1 MKEAEKNRWRFFLG
15 LGLSLLMIV
24 GGIIMVVRVFS
35 QYGRLFMTTQDSHLL
50 HLAQSV
56 DRNICNLL
64 DRYTDSMDYLTG
76 QPDFQ
81 AAQTHWEET
90 GEIGDLRARLEN
102 SYINRDELIVAL
114 LLMDGDQVVLSTDGE
129 LSYSFLDGGGTGA
142 LRPCVDG
149 AGNIYLAITHEAEG
163 GLFYAALMDLDRFY
177 DRLAGPAFLEHN
189 WILLTDA
196 RCQVLLY
203 QQQKQAYVDRVDA
216 VTGATSG
223 QEGVDVLLE
232 SQKTQEARMTSYE
245 YFDAVTRE
253 TYTARMAAAPA
264 EQSENGSFAV
274 AVVANFEEEAADLNR
289 TVLWLMF
296 FGAVVVAGI
305 LLLVALFTYTRREDE
320 RELAYLRR
328 KNEQMEELNRK
339 TQELAHHQRLETI
352 GTMTSSI
359 AHEFNNL
366 LTPIMGYSI
375 MVLEKIPPEEEEI
388 CDDLLEIYQASQK
401 AKTIIT
407 RLSDLSRKNTGLTYQ
422 DVSPDE
428 LARKVLEVAAP
439 ARPSKVEAVLEAG
452 CPGLWVHGNET
463 QLSQLLLNLVLNSF
477 HAMEETGG
485 TLTLTTA
492 AQGEEV
498 LFRVADTGHGIP
510 EDVLPNIFDPF
521 FTTKESGKGTGLGL
535 AIVRQVTEE
544 HGGRIEVTSKVGEG
558 TVITVAF
565 PGKSQKEGEA

>member
-1 MKEAEKNRWRFFLG
+1 MAGLVLALFLI
-15 LGLSLLMIV
+15 LA
-24 GGIIMVVRVFS
+24 GIIMVVHVFS
-35 QYGRLFMTTQDSHLL
+35 RYGQIFMTTQDDHLL

-64 DRYTDSMDYLTG
+64 DRYENSMGYLTG
-76 QPDFQ
+76 GADFL
-81 AAQTHWEET
+81 ADREVWEET
-90 GEIGDLRARLEN
+90 GDSSRLQARLEQ
-102 SYINRDELIVAL
+102 SAINRDELIAAV
-114 LLMDGDQVVLSTDGE
+114 LMAEGERVVLSTDGD
-129 LSYSFLDGGGTGA
+129 LSYTFLAGGGMGG

-149 AGNIYLAITHEAEG
+149 SGDIYLAIVHEEAG
-163 GLFYAALMDLDRFY
+163 GILFAALMDLDQFY
-177 DRLAGPAFLEHN
+177 DRLVGPAFLEHN

-196 RCQVLLY
+196 HCQVLLY
-203 QQQKQAYVDRVDA
+203 QQQKQAHVDRVDA

-223 QEGVDVLLE
+223 QEGVEVLLE
-232 SQKTQEARMTSYE
+232 SQKAREARMASYE
-245 YFDAVTRE
+245 YFDAITRE
-253 TYTARMAAAPA
+253 SYTARMAAIPSDQA
-264 EQSENGSFAV
+264 ENGSFAV
-274 AVVANFEEEAADLNR
+274 AVVSNFEEETAALNR

-305 LLLVALFTYTRREDE
+305 LLLVLLFTFTRRKDE
-320 RELAYLRR
+320 RELAFLRR
-328 KNEQMEELNRK
+328 KNQQMEELNRK

-439 ARPSKVEAVLEAG
+439 ARPPKVEAVLEAD
-452 CPGLWVHGNET
+452 CPGLWVRGNET
-463 QLSQLLLNLVLNSF
+463 RLSQLLLNLVLNSF
-477 HAMEETGG
+477 HAMEEKGG
-485 TLTLTTA
+485 KLTLTTA
-492 AQGEEV
+492 DRGKEV

-510 EDVLPNIFDPF
+510 EEVLPNIFDPF

-535 AIVRQVTEE
+535 AIVRQITEE
-544 HGGRIEVTSKVGEG
+544 HGGTIHVESRVGEG
-558 TVITVAF
+558 TAITVVF
-565 PGKSQKEGEA
+565 PGLRRGMDEN

>member
-1 MKEAEKNRWRFFLG
+1 MAGLVLALFLI
-15 LGLSLLMIV
+15 LA
-24 GGIIMVVRVFS
+24 GIIMVVHVFS
-35 QYGRLFMTTQDSHLL
+35 RYGQIFMTTQDDHLL

-64 DRYTDSMDYLTG
+64 DRYENSMGYLTG
-76 QPDFQ
+76 GADFL
-81 AAQTHWEET
+81 ADREAWEET
-90 GEIGDLRARLEN
+90 GDSSRLQARLEQ
-102 SYINRDELIVAL
+102 SAINRDELIAAV
-114 LLMDGDQVVLSTDGE
+114 LMAEGERVVLSTDGN
-129 LSYSFLDGGGTGA
+129 LSYTFLAGGGMGG

-149 AGNIYLAITHEAEG
+149 SGDIYLAIVHEEAG
-163 GLFYAALMDLDRFY
+163 GILFAALMDLDQFY
-177 DRLAGPAFLEHN
+177 DRLVGPAFLEHN

-196 RCQVLLY
+196 HCQVLLY
-203 QQQKQAYVDRVDA
+203 QQQKQAHVDRVDA

-223 QEGVDVLLE
+223 QEGVEVLLE
-232 SQKTQEARMTSYE
+232 SQKARAARMASYE
-245 YFDAVTRE
+245 YFDAITRE
-253 TYTARMAAAPA
+253 SYTARMAAIPSDQA
-264 EQSENGSFAV
+264 ENGSFAV
-274 AVVANFEEEAADLNR
+274 AVVSNFEEETAALNR

-305 LLLVALFTYTRREDE
+305 LLLVLLFTFTRRKDE
-320 RELAYLRR
+320 RELAFLRR
-328 KNEQMEELNRK
+328 KNQQMEELNRK

-428 LARKVLEVAAP
+428 LARRVLEVAAP
-439 ARPSKVEAVLEAG
+439 ARPPKVEAVLEAD
-452 CPGLWVHGNET
+452 CPGLWVRGNET
-463 QLSQLLLNLVLNSF
+463 RLSQLLLNLVLNGF
-477 HAMEETGG
+477 HAMEEKGG
-485 TLTLTTA
+485 KLTLTTA
-492 AQGEEV
+492 DRGKEV

-510 EDVLPNIFDPF
+510 EEVLPNIFDPF

-535 AIVRQVTEE
+535 AIVRQITEE
-544 HGGRIEVTSKVGEG
+544 HGGTIHVESRVGEG
-558 TVITVAF
+558 TAITVVF
-565 PGKSQKEGEA
+565 PGLRREMDEN

>member
-1 MKEAEKNRWRFFLG
+1 MAGLVLALFLI
-15 LGLSLLMIV
+15 LA
-24 GGIIMVVRVFS
+24 GIIMVVHVFS
-35 QYGRLFMTTQDSHLL
+35 RYGQIFMTTQDDHLL

-64 DRYTDSMDYLTG
+64 DRYENSMGYLTG
-76 QPDFQ
+76 GADFL
-81 AAQTHWEET
+81 ADREVWEET
-90 GEIGDLRARLEN
+90 GDSSRLQARLEQ
-102 SYINRDELIVAL
+102 SAINRDELIAAV
-114 LLMDGDQVVLSTDGE
+114 LMAEGERVVLSTDGN
-129 LSYSFLDGGGTGA
+129 LSYTFLAGGGMGG

-149 AGNIYLAITHEAEG
+149 SGDIYLAIVHEEAG
-163 GLFYAALMDLDRFY
+163 GILFAALMDLDQFY
-177 DRLAGPAFLEHN
+177 DRLVGPAFLEHN

-196 RCQVLLY
+196 HCQVLLY
-203 QQQKQAYVDRVDA
+203 QQQKQAHVDRVDA

-223 QEGVDVLLE
+223 QEGVEVLLE
-232 SQKTQEARMTSYE
+232 SQKARAARMASYE
-245 YFDAVTRE
+245 YFDAITRE
-253 TYTARMAAAPA
+253 SYTARMAAIPSDQA
-264 EQSENGSFAV
+264 ENGSFAV
-274 AVVANFEEEAADLNR
+274 AVVSNFEEETAALNR

-305 LLLVALFTYTRREDE
+305 LLLVLLFTFTRRKDE
-320 RELAYLRR
+320 RELAFLRR
-328 KNEQMEELNRK
+328 KNQQMEELNRK

-428 LARKVLEVAAP
+428 LARRVLEVAAP
-439 ARPSKVEAVLEAG
+439 ARPPKVEAVLEAD
-452 CPGLWVHGNET
+452 CPGLWVRGNET
-463 QLSQLLLNLVLNSF
+463 RLSQLLLNLVLNGF
-477 HAMEETGG
+477 HAMEEKGG
-485 TLTLTTA
+485 KLTLTTA
-492 AQGEEV
+492 DRGKEV

-510 EDVLPNIFDPF
+510 EEVLPNIFDPF

-535 AIVRQVTEE
+535 AIVRQITEE
-544 HGGRIEVTSKVGEG
+544 HGGTIHVESRVGEG
-558 TVITVAF
+558 TAITVVF
-565 PGKSQKEGEA
+565 PGLRREMDEN

>member
-1 MKEAEKNRWRFFLG
+1 MAGLVLALFLI
-15 LGLSLLMIV
+15 LA
-24 GGIIMVVRVFS
+24 GIIMVVHVFS
-35 QYGRLFMTTQDSHLL
+35 RYGQIFMTTQDDHLL

-64 DRYTDSMDYLTG
+64 DRYENSMGYLTG
-76 QPDFQ
+76 GADFL
-81 AAQTHWEET
+81 ADREVWEET
-90 GEIGDLRARLEN
+90 GDSSQLQARLEQ
-102 SYINRDELIVAL
+102 SAINRDELIAAV
-114 LLMDGDQVVLSTDGE
+114 LMAEGERVVLSTDGN
-129 LSYSFLDGGGTGA
+129 LSYTFLAGGGMGG

-149 AGNIYLAITHEAEG
+149 SGDIYLAIVHEEAG
-163 GLFYAALMDLDRFY
+163 GILFAALMDLDQFY
-177 DRLAGPAFLEHN
+177 DRLVGPAFLEHN

-196 RCQVLLY
+196 HCQVLLY
-203 QQQKQAYVDRVDA
+203 QQQKQAHVDRVDA

-223 QEGVDVLLE
+223 QEGVEVLLE
-232 SQKTQEARMTSYE
+232 SQKARAARMASYE
-245 YFDAVTRE
+245 YFDAITRE
-253 TYTARMAAAPA
+253 SYTARMAAIPSDQA
-264 EQSENGSFAV
+264 ENGSFAV
-274 AVVANFEEEAADLNR
+274 AVVSNFEEETAALNR

-305 LLLVALFTYTRREDE
+305 LLLVLLFTFTRRKDE
-320 RELAYLRR
+320 RELAFLRR
-328 KNEQMEELNRK
+328 KNQQMEELNRK

-428 LARKVLEVAAP
+428 LARRVLEVAAP
-439 ARPSKVEAVLEAG
+439 ARPPKVEAVLEAD
-452 CPGLWVHGNET
+452 CPGLWVRGNET
-463 QLSQLLLNLVLNSF
+463 RLSQLLLNLVLNGF
-477 HAMEETGG
+477 HAMEEKGG
-485 TLTLTTA
+485 KLTLTTA
-492 AQGEEV
+492 DRGKEV

-510 EDVLPNIFDPF
+510 EEVLPNIFDPF

-535 AIVRQVTEE
+535 AIVRQITEE
-544 HGGRIEVTSKVGEG
+544 HGGTIHVESRVGEG
-558 TVITVAF
+558 TAITVVF
-565 PGKSQKEGEA
+565 PGLRREMDEN

>member
-1 MKEAEKNRWRFFLG
+1 
-15 LGLSLLMIV
+15 
-24 GGIIMVVRVFS
+24 MVVHVFS
-35 QYGRLFMTTQDSHLL
+35 RYGQIFMTTQDDHLL

-64 DRYTDSMDYLTG
+64 DRYENSMGYLTG
-76 QPDFQ
+76 GADFL
-81 AAQTHWEET
+81 ADREVWEET
-90 GEIGDLRARLEN
+90 GDSSRLQARLEQ
-102 SYINRDELIVAL
+102 SAINRDELIAAV
-114 LLMDGDQVVLSTDGE
+114 LMAEGERVVLSTDGD
-129 LSYSFLDGGGTGA
+129 LSYTFLAGGGMGG

-149 AGNIYLAITHEAEG
+149 SGDIYLAIVHEEAG
-163 GLFYAALMDLDRFY
+163 GILFAALMDLDQFY
-177 DRLAGPAFLEHN
+177 DRLVGPAFLEHN

-196 RCQVLLY
+196 HCQVLLY
-203 QQQKQAYVDRVDA
+203 QQQKQAHVDRVDA

-223 QEGVDVLLE
+223 QEGVEVLLE
-232 SQKTQEARMTSYE
+232 SQKAREARMASYE
-245 YFDAVTRE
+245 YFDAITRE
-253 TYTARMAAAPA
+253 SYTARMAAIPSDQA
-264 EQSENGSFAV
+264 ENGSFAV
-274 AVVANFEEEAADLNR
+274 AVVSNFEEETAALNR

-305 LLLVALFTYTRREDE
+305 LLLVLLFTFTRRKDE
-320 RELAYLRR
+320 RELAFLRR
-328 KNEQMEELNRK
+328 KNQQMEELNRK

-439 ARPSKVEAVLEAG
+439 ARPPKVEAVLEAD
-452 CPGLWVHGNET
+452 CPGLWVRGNET
-463 QLSQLLLNLVLNSF
+463 RLSQLLLNLVLNSF
-477 HAMEETGG
+477 HAMEEKGG
-485 TLTLTTA
+485 KLTLTTA
-492 AQGEEV
+492 DRGKEV

-510 EDVLPNIFDPF
+510 EEVLPNIFDPF

-535 AIVRQVTEE
+535 AIVRQITEE
-544 HGGRIEVTSKVGEG
+544 HGGTIHVESRVGEG
-558 TVITVAF
+558 TAITVVF
-565 PGKSQKEGEA
+565 PGLRRGMDEN